1 MTLYGNN
8 LVLIFV
14 QIKTTVMTLYGNN
27 HVLLI
32 VLIIVQKNYSDDL
45 VW

>member
-8 LVLIFV
+8 LVLLIV

-27 HVLLI
+27 HALLT
-32 VLIIVQKNYSDDL
+32 VQINYGDDL
-45 VW
+45 VL